1 MSDGTCPVKVIVL
14 TLKRAKARQARIK
27 SLLDSAGI
35 PFEFFWG
42 VDGQRDPNPI
52 EPGDSGRRCHV

>member
-1 MSDGTCPVKVIVL
+1 MPDGICPAKVIVL
-14 TLKRAKARQARIK
+14 TLERAKARQARIK

-42 VDGQRDPNPI
+42 VDGQMASAI
-52 EPGDSGRRCHV
+52 QTQIGRAHV

>member
-1 MSDGTCPVKVIVL
+1 MPDGICPAKVIVL
-14 TLKRAKARQARIK
+14 TLERAKARQARIK

-42 VDGQRDPNPI
+42 
-52 EPGDSGRRCHV
+52 